1 MDLGDV
7 VFIFL
12 NSTFSSKSFIGMHM
26 KFIPNDDNFVLLAA
40 EGNYKILKLFVST
53 FLSTQTDLI
62 NCILSSKTPFVF
74 PITR

>member
-1 MDLGDV
+1 
-7 VFIFL
+7 
-12 NSTFSSKSFIGMHM
+12 M

-40 EGNYKILKLFVST
+40 EGNYKIKLLMIT

-74 PITR
+74 PITRKRVTGANFSFHPLPPI